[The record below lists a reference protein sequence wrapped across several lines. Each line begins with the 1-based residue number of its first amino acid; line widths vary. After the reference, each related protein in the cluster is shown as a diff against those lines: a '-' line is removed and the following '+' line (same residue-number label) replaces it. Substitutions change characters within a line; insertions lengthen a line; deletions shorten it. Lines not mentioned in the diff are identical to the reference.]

1 MVSRPRLRFEVQV
14 PELRDILAGSS
25 AGILS
30 HWTGVPKV
38 VALAVAVLMACR
50 FTVQYVRGSAS

>member
-1 MVSRPRLRFEVQV
+1 M